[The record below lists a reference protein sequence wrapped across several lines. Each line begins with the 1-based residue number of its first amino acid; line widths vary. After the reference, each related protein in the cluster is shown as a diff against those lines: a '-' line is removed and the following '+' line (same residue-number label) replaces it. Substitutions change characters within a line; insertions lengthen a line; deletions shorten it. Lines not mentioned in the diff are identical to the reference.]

1 VTVTVTRSMR
11 LSSLASIY
19 RPIRPSQTIPIILR
33 TSLHTMGAAGAQT
46 VDTSKRLARLRE
58 LMNQKDNYVQ
68 TYVVPSEDQR
78 TFCIFISIS
87 PLGDLNSFRFERISR
102 AL

>member
-1 VTVTVTRSMR
+1 
-11 LSSLASIY
+11 
-19 RPIRPSQTIPIILR
+19 
-33 TSLHTMGAAGAQT
+33 MGAAGAQT

-58 LMNQKDNYVQ
+58 LMNQKDNCVQ

-78 TFCIFISIS
+78 MFCIFISILL
-87 PLGDLNSFRFERISR
+87 PGDLNSFRFERISR